1 MARLTA
7 TQEKWAGKG
16 QRVLLLARRVIRA
29 KDLPEDIKFDGPDFG
44 DYVNEELNQEL
55 TIVGL
60 VGLVDPPRDDIPEV
74 NFSVAWARTLTNV
87 QTVRIM
93 RNAGIRFFMVT
104 GDFALSKSIKRT
116 LQQS

>member
-1 MARLTA
+1 MLLKDSLLSLRCAFILDPASNSTVPLNEPLMARLTA

-74 NFSVAWARTLTNV
+74 SFLVA
-87 QTVRIM
+87 
-93 RNAGIRFFMVT
+93 
-104 GDFALSKSIKRT
+104 
-116 LQQS
+116 